1 MKKLFKKMKLFV
13 GYIHLI
19 DKNTDKEVNDLRL
32 ITGNK
37 RKRDVVEQLLLENY
51 NKYYRL
57 ACSYVHND
65 QDAGDI
71 VQNGAYKAILNSDK
85 LKNIE
90 YAETWLYRIMMNE
103 IFAKYRE
110 KESVPLQEISFEN
123 GKEDTYENFD
133 LKKAIG
139 SLDKEDRAVVIL
151 RYYEDMRLEDIARV
165 LNENLSTV
173 KSRLYR
179 SMRKLRLQMEP
190 YDENA

>member
-1 MKKLFKKMKLFV
+1 MKLFCGV
-13 GYIHLI
+13 VRLI
-19 DKNTDKEVNDLRL
+19 DKNTDEEVNDLRL

-57 ACSYVHND
+57 ACSYVRND

-90 YAETWLYRIMMNE
+90 YAETWIYRIMMNE
-103 IFAKYRE
+103 IFARYRE
-110 KESVPLQEISFEN
+110 KESIPLQEISFES
-123 GKEDTYENFD
+123 GKEDNYEDID
-133 LKKAIG
+133 LKKAVD
-139 SLDKEDRAVVIL
+139 SLDKEDRAVVVL
-151 RYYEDMRLEDIARV
+151 RYYEDMRLEDIAKV
-165 LNENLSTV
+165 LDENLSTI

-179 SMRKLRLQMEP
+179 SMRKLKLQLEP
-190 YDENA
+190 YDENAKKER

>member
-1 MKKLFKKMKLFV
+1 MSLIVSNKK
-13 GYIHLI
+13 
-19 DKNTDKEVNDLRL
+19 
-32 ITGNK
+32 
-37 RKRDVVEQLLLENY
+37 KRDVIEQMLLENY

-65 QDAGDI
+65 ADAGDI
-71 VQNGAYKAILNSDK
+71 VQNGAYKAILNSNK

-90 YAETWLYRIMMNE
+90 FAETWIYRIMMNE

-110 KESVPLQEISFEN
+110 KENVPLEEISFEQ
-123 GKEDTYENFD
+123 GKEDKYENVD
-133 LKKAIG
+133 LQKAME
-139 SLDKEDRAVVIL
+139 SLEKEDRIVVVL
-151 RYYEDMRLEDIARV
+151 RYYEDMKLEDIAKI

-179 SMRKLRLQMEP
+179 SMRKLKLQLEP